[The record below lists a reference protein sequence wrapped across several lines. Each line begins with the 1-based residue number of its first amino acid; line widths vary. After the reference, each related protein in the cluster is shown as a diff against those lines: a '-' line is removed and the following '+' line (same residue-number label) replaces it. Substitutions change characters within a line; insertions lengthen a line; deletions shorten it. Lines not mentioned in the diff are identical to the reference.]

1 MIQTPPEM
9 AGSWI
14 CISTYYWYNLT
25 KQRSYKLAT
34 TVYDVVEIELS
45 NGEVL
50 TLKPLSIK
58 HLKKFMAVIKKM
70 DEAELESEDAAM
82 EIFIQAAMVCLES
95 TKPEL
100 SQDKDKFEDMIEIPT
115 MMKIL
120 EVCGGLKLNDPNLL
134 GAALVGTN

>member
-1 MIQTPPEM
+1 
-9 AGSWI
+9 
-14 CISTYYWYNLT
+14 
-25 KQRSYKLAT
+25 LAT

-45 NGEVL
+45 NGEML